1 MDLAYYGRVLGRLKP
16 FVRDQQI
23 KRSRLERVLGTLKE
37 RPDIVRPEVERL
49 LAQAGIAIDEDGGDA
64 TTPKA
69 ASASVAIGEQR
80 PIRPTPPRAR
90 RGDASEKGAAIAAAR
105 QRMEADRA
113 IKNLSRVLLTAQ
125 EEVGLTMLLRGRRGE
140 ALDQGGFA
148 TLTGEARAAA
158 QTLFLHNQRLVHS
171 IAQSY
176 APTGM
181 EYEDVV
187 QHGMTGL
194 IRAVELFDP
203 SAGNKFSTY
212 ATWWIRQSIT
222 RGIAND
228 ARLIRLPVHMVERIN
243 KVWAVRGRLTVDG
256 EPPTLHALA
265 LSCELTDTQ
274 VRECLKIGRVDYT
287 SLDAPVG
294 QDGEMTLGDLLDRA
308 SPDDDPFAEVEA
320 GLLQEQ
326 LHAVLD
332 TLSEREATIIAMRF
346 GLDDGEPKTLD
357 QIGKYVGV
365 TRERIRQLEGKTMTK
380 LRHRSRSEVLRSYL

>member
-16 FVRDQQI
+16 FVRSQQI
-23 KRSRLERVLGTLKE
+23 KRSRLERVLGTLIE
-37 RPDIVRPEVERL
+37 EPDIVRPEVERL
-49 LAQAGIAIDEDGGDA
+49 LAQAGIAIDEDGVIA
-64 TTPKA
+64 PTPNA
-69 ASASVAIGEQR
+69 APASVAVDEQR
-80 PIRPTPPRAR
+80 PVRPTLPRAR
-90 RGDASEKGAAIAAAR
+90 RAELSDKAVAIAAAR
-105 QRMEADRA
+105 ERMEADRS

-125 EEVGLTMLLRGRRGE
+125 EEVGLAMLLRGRRGE

-203 SAGNKFSTY
+203 STGNKFSTY

-256 EPPTLHALA
+256 EPPRLHDLA
-265 LSCELTDTQ
+265 LSCDLTDTQ

-287 SLDAPVG
+287 PLDAPVAP
-294 QDGEMTLGDLLDRA
+294 DGETTLGDLLDQA

-357 QIGKYVGV
+357 QIGKHVGV